1 MVINIIQTLLA
12 GFLASV
18 VWFFAGF
25 VLYMN
30 PVVAK
35 SYKKFENAHGLKK
48 WTNVTKYLVNMYVL
62 GILIPSLLFAFV
74 YALVKPA
81 LPGGI
86 LPKALLFGLILVAVK
101 IFPRFA
107 DMYMQTAY
115 PNKLLAVEFIN
126 GTICS
131 FVIALIFALTI

>member
-1 MVINIIQTLLA
+1 
-12 GFLASV
+12 
-18 VWFFAGF
+18 
-25 VLYMN
+25 
-30 PVVAK
+30 
-35 SYKKFENAHGLKK
+35 
-48 WTNVTKYLVNMYVL
+48 
-62 GILIPSLLFAFV
+62 
-74 YALVKPA
+74 
-81 LPGGI
+81 

-131 FVIALIFALTI
+131 FVIALILALTI